1 MRTYQLRIIKI
12 KCPNKN
18 WWWNEQTMKSGEKIW
33 FWGKVCGK
41 KIRVKEHSAC
51 GTMWP
56 IASDQESHIS
66 VYLMLDGIVHG
77 GEGIE
82 RTRTK
87 MLLPPKISNRWKWI
101 NTYEPH
107 HIKYIHNFE
116 SMADPDNFTF
126 RLCSCDKI
134 SSGKWRAAQI
144 QYTHIFILS
153 ISKK

>member
-1 MRTYQLRIIKI
+1 MPQQELASETVVEWTDNEIWRENLVLRKSLWQKNQSKRAFCLWHNVTDSEWSRITY
-12 KCPNKN
+12 KCVSDAWWNCSRRWGHWGNPNKN
-18 WWWNEQTMKSGEKIW
+18 ALTTE
-33 FWGKVCGK
+33 
-41 KIRVKEHSAC
+41 
-51 GTMWP
+51 
-56 IASDQESHIS
+56 
-66 VYLMLDGIVHG
+66 
-77 GEGIE
+77 
-82 RTRTK
+82 
-87 MLLPPKISNRWKWI
+87 KISNRWKWI